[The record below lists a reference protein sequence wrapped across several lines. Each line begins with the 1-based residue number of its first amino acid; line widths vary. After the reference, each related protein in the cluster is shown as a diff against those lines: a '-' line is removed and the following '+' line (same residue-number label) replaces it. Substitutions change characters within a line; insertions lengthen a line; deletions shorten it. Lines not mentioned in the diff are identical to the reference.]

1 MTKRTYVFI
10 TAIISAVAA
19 VAAATVTFFNPNCAE
34 AVNAS
39 IPVAEGAAIAI
50 LGNFVKD

>member
-19 VAAATVTFFNPNCAE
+19 V